1 MILKTK
7 RYNTIVTVPRCTRK
21 IIEKSKIDTTNAHL
35 HNLSLQGKVA
45 GLN

>member
-21 IIEKSKIDTTNAHL
+21 IIEKSKIDTQIPTIKAKIIDI
-35 HNLSLQGKVA
+35 SFM
-45 GLN
+45 